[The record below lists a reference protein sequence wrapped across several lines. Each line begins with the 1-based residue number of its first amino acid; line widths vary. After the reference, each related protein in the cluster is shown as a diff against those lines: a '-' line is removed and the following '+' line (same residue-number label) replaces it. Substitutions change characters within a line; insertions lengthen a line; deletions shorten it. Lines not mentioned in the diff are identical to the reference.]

1 MLSVTAK
8 IIMRIAFGIDVT
20 GPEDLYV
27 RLAEDTLHA
36 INAATSFG
44 GLVFDF
50 FPFCECRRCFHC
62 EHTTNLIR

>member
-1 MLSVTAK
+1 
-8 IIMRIAFGIDVT
+8 MRIAFGIDVT

-50 FPFCECRRCFHC
+50 FPFCERTDVVFIVNTRP
-62 EHTTNLIR
+62 I